1 MLTATRL
8 PDLPEGRTYQLWV
21 LTSGA
26 PISAG
31 IFRPDASGGTSIVF
45 DTPVSL
51 PPPTGMAVS
60 VEPAG
65 GVPAPTGEIVLAGK
79 AE

>member
-1 MLTATRL
+1 MATARRL
-8 PDLPEGRTYQLWV
+8 PELRRGRTYQLWV

-31 IFRPDASGGTSIVF
+31 LFRPDASGGASVVF

-51 PPPTGMAVS
+51 PTPAGLAVS
-60 VEPAG
+60 SEPDG
-65 GVPAPTGEIVLAGK
+65 GVSARTADIVLAGK
-79 AE
+79 GG

>member
-1 MLTATRL
+1 MLTAAHL
-8 PDLPEGRTYQLWV
+8 PDLPAGRTYQLWV

-26 PISAG
+26 PVSAG
-31 IFRPDASGGTSIVF
+31 MFHPDASGGTSMVF

-51 PPPTGMAVS
+51 PAPAGLAVS
-60 VEPAG
+60 MEPDG
-65 GVPAPTGEIVLAGK
+65 GVPAPTGEIVLVGK